1 MIPSLTDEM
10 CLVVKLKALGIKCNA
25 FDGLTTHEQRREFIR
40 AALLPVDDVTYTVQ
54 NGKRITM
61 GVEFARIYGEA
72 P

>member
-1 MIPSLTDEM
+1 MIPTHELSLI
-10 CLVVKLKALGIKCNA
+10 LKLRSLGGSVK
-25 FDGLTTHEQRREFIR
+25 FDGLTTIDQRREAVR
-40 AALLPVDDVTYTVQ
+40 RALLPVDHITFSVQ

>member
-1 MIPSLTDEM
+1 MIPKLTDEM
-10 CLVVKLKALGIKCNA
+10 CLVVKLKSLGIVCSA
-25 FDGLTTHEQRREFIR
+25 FDGLTTHDQRREFIR
-40 AALLPVDDVTYTVQ
+40 EALMPVDDVTFAVR